1 MKKFLSFIFAFAII
15 MPCMFLLTAC
25 GKDEGTQKV
34 MNVGLNPKL
43 EFVLDKNDKVVAVNA
58 LNDDGNHL
66 LSLEV
71 DTQSVIDA
79 FEGMSAEEAVDLFME
94 LSKDN
99 GYLITGNEEEISIEI
114 SGDANELIKS
124 VKGVA
129 SKFLTDNGIRNIT
142 IKTAKINLDNIRAE
156 VKKCMQE
163 YTDAQLA
170 EMNEE
175 QLIALL
181 QTSRQETKEFLTQ
194 ELKEAYY
201 TLRAQ
206 EINIAEF
213 DALFNLIPSA
223 IKSQFDEFITAMG
236 GLETAMLDLQT
247 TITNQW
253 LATDGAYN
261 DAMEQYVEAK
271 ENLLKARLELSADGV
286 IDADEKLSLADE
298 EQAVENAK
306 EAVDNALTTVTSQI
320 NGVKEDLQEAFD
332 EVKQLIQGVRTSLE
346 KVMSTF
352 GLDMTS
358 LENAIVKAKSSFKE
372 DFNEEFSAF
381 VGEDK
386 SYWENVD
393 LTLTPAE

>member
-25 GKDEGTQKV
+25 GKDEATQKV

-129 SKFLTDNGIRNIT
+129 SKFLTDNGIPNIT
-142 IKTAKINLDNIRAE
+142 IKTANINLDNIRAE

-206 EINIAEF
+206 EINFAEF
-213 DALFNLIPSA
+213 DALFDLIPSA
-223 IKSQFDEFITAMG
+223 IESQFAEFRTAMS
-236 GLETAMLDLQT
+236 GLETAMLNLQT

-261 DAMEQYVEAK
+261 DAMEQYAEAK

-286 IDADEKLSLADE
+286 IDTDEKLSLADE

-332 EVKQLIQGVRTSLE
+332 RVKPLIQGVITSLE

-358 LENAIVKAKSSFKE
+358 LENAIANAKSSFKE

-381 VGEDK
+381 VGEGK